1 MWGRKKEKATIVEM
15 PTPEATPA
23 PVVVKKPTSVI
34 ASDVK
39 ILGSIISGSDLV
51 VEGAVEGDIRC
62 GLFTLGKEGIV
73 SGNVVAETATVRGK
87 ITGNVTARTIM
98 LAGNGAIEG
107 DLTHSVLIIEEG
119 GMFEG
124 RSKRV
129 ADPLSEETLAIE
141 DKATSEDVK
150 PKAKKATKAKAEKKA
165 EENTV
170 EISDETNEAAET
182 ETETEAKESTEE
194 AAISKE
200 LKEAFAV

>member
-23 PVVVKKPTSVI
+23 PIVVKKPTSVI
-34 ASDVK
+34 AADVK

-51 VEGAVEGDIRC
+51 VDGAVEGDIRC
-62 GLFTLGKEGIV
+62 GLFTLGKDGLV

-141 DKATSEDVK
+141 NKVTTEEVK
-150 PKAKKATKAKAEKKA
+150 PKAKKATKAKSEKKT
-165 EENTV
+165 EEEVV
-170 EISDETNEAAET
+170 EVSNETKTDADT
-182 ETETEAKESTEE
+182 KTDTEAKSESED